1 MPNYSKNSLFIL
13 AGGFGTRLRSAVSDV
28 PKPLAPVKGIPFL
41 FFQINNWQLQGV
53 RNFYFLL
60 HHQSQMIIDYV
71 NTLKANSNFQD
82 CIFNFL
88 VENEPLGTGGSILNA
103 INYYKIYGEILITNA
118 DTWLDS
124 GIREISEFENN
135 CIAVVEEKNT
145 NRFGTVEF
153 NEENL
158 ILNFHEKSG
167 INKSGFI
174 NAGLYKLNVNLFE
187 TIPLNAFSIET
198 YLFPELVKNKQIN
211 AKIINTTFIDIG
223 VPEDYYKFC
232 SLNK

>member
-1 MPNYSKNSLFIL
+1 VTSKPLFIL
-13 AGGFGTRLRSAVSDV
+13 AGGFGTRLKSVVSDV
-28 PKPLAPVKGIPFL
+28 PKPLAPINDYPFL
-41 FFQINNWQLQGV
+41 YYQINNWHSQGITI
-53 RNFYFLL
+53 FYFLL

-71 NTLKANSNFQD
+71 NSLKSEIKYQN

-103 INYYKIYGEILITNA
+103 INFYKINGDILITNA

-124 GIREISEFENN
+124 GIFELSESENN
-135 CIAVVEEKNT
+135 CIAVVEEINT
-145 NRFGTVEF
+145 NRFGTIEF
-153 NEENL
+153 NNENL
-158 ILNFHEKSG
+158 IIHFHEKTRM
-167 INKSGFI
+167 NKSGFI
-174 NAGLYKLNVNLFE
+174 NAGLYKLNVNLFDS
-187 TIPLNAFSIET
+187 IPLKVFSIET

-211 AKIINTTFIDIG
+211 AKIINTIFIDIG